1 MICISGCYSCS
12 GGADLG
18 WVSKNGQRFEFPH
31 VLPTFPQAVQ
41 ISKDVQVQV
50 MEGMTDLHTSTRVL
64 TTKVK
69 LDILCSS
76 FASLQGG
83 GIEACH
89 HKKRGATTSLKHL
102 IFILTDFYQP
112 SPSSKLI
119 LRKRSWRTRAKK
131 RLKRRRNAT
140 PSWSRIANWQLRSIT
155 LPWPMLSTPKRIWS
169 SQIVRW
175 VEEFNIWQANPIP
188 QNIWQASP
196 IPKNIWQASPI
207 PQASKPYS
215 SKYLSSKPYSSK
227 YLTSKP

>member
-1 MICISGCYSCS
+1 M
-12 GGADLG
+12 
-18 WVSKNGQRFEFPH
+18 SKNRQRFEVPL
-31 VLPTFPQAVQ
+31 VLPTFSQAVQ

-89 HKKRGATTSLKHL
+89 HKERGATTSLKHL

-131 RLKRRRNAT
+131 RLKRRF
-140 PSWSRIANWQLRSIT
+140 ANICG
-155 LPWPMLSTPKRIWS
+155 I
-169 SQIVRW
+169 
-175 VEEFNIWQANPIP
+175 
-188 QNIWQASP
+188 
-196 IPKNIWQASPI
+196 
-207 PQASKPYS
+207 
-215 SKYLSSKPYSSK
+215 LSSLAREWPIRKVESRLAGNILCTYNRFFLLLRRK
-227 YLTSKP
+227 MIL

>member
-1 MICISGCYSCS
+1 
-12 GGADLG
+12 
-18 WVSKNGQRFEFPH
+18 
-31 VLPTFPQAVQ
+31 
-41 ISKDVQVQV
+41 

-89 HKKRGATTSLKHL
+89 HKERGAITSLKHL

-140 PSWSRIANWQLRSIT
+140 PSWSRIANWQLRSIM

-175 VEEFNIWQANPIP
+175 VEEFNIWQASPIP

-196 IPKNIWQASPI
+196 IPKNIWQANPI
-207 PQASKPYS
+207 TQNIWQPNPLPQGERDDQAVLWSGFANLGQLCWLGIP
-215 SKYLSSKPYSSK
+215 PGFIFV
-227 YLTSKP
+227 

>member
-1 MICISGCYSCS
+1 MNCTSGCYSCS
-12 GGADLG
+12 GGVDFG
-18 WVSKNGQRFEFPH
+18 CVSKNGQRLEVPL
-31 VLPTFPQAVQ
+31 VLPTFSQAVQ

-89 HKKRGATTSLKHL
+89 HKERGATTSLKHL
-102 IFILTDFYQP
+102 IFVLTDFSQL

-140 PSWSRIANWQLRSIT
+140 SSWSRIAS
-155 LPWPMLSTPKRIWS
+155 
-169 SQIVRW
+169 
-175 VEEFNIWQANPIP
+175 
-188 QNIWQASP
+188 
-196 IPKNIWQASPI
+196 
-207 PQASKPYS
+207 
-215 SKYLSSKPYSSK
+215 
-227 YLTSKP
+227 